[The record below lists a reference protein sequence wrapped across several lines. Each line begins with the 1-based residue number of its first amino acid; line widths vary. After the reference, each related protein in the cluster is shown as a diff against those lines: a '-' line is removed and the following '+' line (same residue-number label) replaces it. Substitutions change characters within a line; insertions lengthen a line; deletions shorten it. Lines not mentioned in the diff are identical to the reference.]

1 MQESKKNFSASDFEY
16 DKFQEKL
23 VAFFISK
30 SLKFT
35 ISTDE
40 SKKVKELQAEWIRT
54 FSLSADPS
62 TKTKVVT
69 LEKTES
75 RKALTEYLR
84 FLVAKHIT
92 GNDKVTNG
100 DRESLGLTVK
110 DKKPTPVPKPVD
122 VPFMEIDFKIRGQ
135 HNGALWTNTFIGEK
149 KRKQKRPKGVA
160 FAVVRW
166 GILPNEPR
174 NIEDLPS
181 LILTSDSKF
190 TINFSKENKGKTVYY
205 AACWSNAKGQMG
217 AWTEITNVI
226 IN

>member
-1 MQESKKNFSASDFEY
+1 MQESAKNFSASDFEY
-16 DKFQEKL
+16 DKFQSRL
-23 VAFFISK
+23 VTFLINK

-35 ISTDE
+35 ILTEE
-40 SKKVKELQAEWIRT
+40 SKKVKDLQAEWTRT
-54 FSLSADPS
+54 FNLFADPS
-62 TKTKVVT
+62 TKTKIIT

-75 RKALTEYLR
+75 RKVLTEYLR
-84 FLVAKHIT
+84 FLVGKYIT

-100 DRESLGLTVK
+100 DRESLGLTVR
-110 DKKPTPVPKPVD
+110 DKKPTPVQKPVD

-135 HNGALWTNTFIGEK
+135 HSGSLWTNTFVGEK
-149 KRKQKRPKGVA
+149 KRKQKKPKGVA

-166 GILPNEPR
+166 GILPNEPT
-174 NIEDLPS
+174 NTEDLPH

-205 AACWSNAKGQMG
+205 VACWSNAKGQMG